1 MKWTTKKPVT
11 DGFYFVKCIG
21 TIYGNKFISVV
32 KVYANCTK
40 VFYDGDNF
48 SLNDDCFYEWSD
60 VAIEPP
66 NPPADLPPS
75 GGQVQQLVGQQ
86 LPEEK

>member
-1 MKWTTKKPVT
+1 MPHAKYIRINKSMAIKGCKDLSFSNNNWQWTAVT
-11 DGFYFVKCIG
+11 
-21 TIYGNKFISVV
+21 ISKGEAKRLV
-32 KVYANCTK
+32 KV
-40 VFYDGDNF
+40 
-48 SLNDDCFYEWSD
+48 LNREIDTWDKES
-60 VAIEPP
+60 